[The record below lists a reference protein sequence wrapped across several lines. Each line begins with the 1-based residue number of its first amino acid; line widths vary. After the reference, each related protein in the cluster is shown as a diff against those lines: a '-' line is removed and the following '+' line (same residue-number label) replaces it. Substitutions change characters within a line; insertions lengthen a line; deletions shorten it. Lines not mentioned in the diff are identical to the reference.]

1 MKLEVY
7 KRLCEHAYPNQKDF
21 PDTAKEAKTLTESQ
35 RKLEMKKEEMTLKS
49 FGLPEGTVPLEE
61 GVPAPEGGAT
71 ALLEGMDH
79 IFVTTSTLDAV
90 FASWS
95 RIAAMTGKMETMACH
110 RRPLVSWCC
119 PWKSLPADTEG
130 WVQLQFY
137 TGQAWV
143 SEKQGKVCA
152 PFLPPS
158 CNFPPPHLEDNKL
171 CPKCI
176 HRENGK
182 ERERNIDVT
191 ETHQLVASRTCPN
204 QDQG

>member
-79 IFVTTSTLDAV
+79 IFVATSTPDAV

-110 RRPLVSWCC
+110 RRPLVSWCVVHGKVSLQTQRVGFNYSFILGKPGFLKNKGKC
-119 PWKSLPADTEG
+119 VHPSCHLPATFHPRT
-130 WVQLQFY
+130 WR
-137 TGQAWV
+137 TI
-143 SEKQGKVCA
+143 SCA
-152 PFLPPS
+152 PNAFI
-158 CNFPPPHLEDNKL
+158 E
-171 CPKCI
+171 
-176 HRENGK
+176 RMER
-182 ERERNIDVT
+182 RERGT
-191 ETHQLVASRTCPN
+191 SM
-204 QDQG
+204 